1 VHITITSSVNFCFSA
16 SSTSANRRCS
26 ASCNH
31 TTIGVF
37 SKLCVLY
44 FYYHIIIITIII
56 VIIIIVIIII
66 IISVFC
72 TVRYTL
78 YESATEYGE
87 STYCL
92 RSIWRH
98 HSDKKYAKLIRSA
111 LLQLCLSV
119 RNSYNHLICQPLFLG
134 EFNISQPS
142 LLCELLS
149 HDH

>member
-1 VHITITSSVNFCFSA
+1 LLISCLSV
-16 SSTSANRRCS
+16 RCNVRYTLYKFFFTLTHYYLT
-26 ASCNH
+26 CY
-31 TTIGVF
+31 I
-37 SKLCVLY
+37 LLY

-56 VIIIIVIIII
+56 VIINIIVIIII

-78 YESATEYGE
+78 YESATEYGKFA
-87 STYCL
+87 YCL

-119 RNSYNHLICQPLFLG
+119 RNSYNHLIYHYYDYDDYDDYYY
-134 EFNISQPS
+134 N
-142 LLCELLS
+142 
-149 HDH
+149 

>member
-1 VHITITSSVNFCFSA
+1 MRYTLYEYLFTLTHYYLTCYI
-16 SSTSANRRCS
+16 
-26 ASCNH
+26 
-31 TTIGVF
+31 
-37 SKLCVLY
+37 LQY

-56 VIIIIVIIII
+56 VIINIAINVII

-78 YESATEYGE
+78 YETATEYRD
-87 STYCL
+87 SAYCL

-98 HSDKKYAKLIRSA
+98 HSEKKYAKLIRSA

-119 RNSYNHLICQPLFLG
+119 RNSYDHLICQPLFLD

-149 HDH
+149 RDN